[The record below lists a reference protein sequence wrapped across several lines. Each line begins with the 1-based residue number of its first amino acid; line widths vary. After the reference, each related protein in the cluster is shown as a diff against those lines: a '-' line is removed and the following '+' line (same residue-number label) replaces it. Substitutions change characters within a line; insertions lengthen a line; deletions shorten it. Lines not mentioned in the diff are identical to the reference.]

1 MLFQKFTQVDSST
14 TRKFG
19 GTGLG
24 LAICRELAGLMDG
37 RMWVESQEGKGSAFH
52 LVAPL
57 PRARAPGP
65 SPAAP
70 TAAPSPSLAGGPRP
84 VRVLA
89 AEDNPTNQ
97 LVLRTIM
104 QTFGVD
110 LTLVGDGL
118 QAVDAW
124 RSGDFD
130 LILMDIQMPVM
141 DGVAATRLIR
151 ESEAQGARRR
161 IPIVALSANAM
172 THQVAEYLAAGM
184 DLHVA
189 KPIELSKLHAA
200 LRQVTESGGSALL
213 GAAGAAA

>member
-1 MLFQKFTQVDSST
+1 MQ
-14 TRKFG
+14 
-19 GTGLG
+19 
-24 LAICRELAGLMDG
+24 G
-37 RMWVESQEGKGSAFH
+37 RIWVESREGEGSAFH

-57 PRARAPGP
+57 PRARTQAAAVPKAPRR
-65 SPAAP
+65 P
-70 TAAPSPSLAGGPRP
+70 TPRAPSLAGGPRP

-110 LTLVGDGL
+110 LTLVADGR

-124 RSGDFD
+124 TGGDFD

-151 ESEAQGARRR
+151 ETEAQGSRRR
-161 IPIVALSANAM
+161 TPIVALSANAM
-172 THQVAEYLAAGM
+172 THQVAEYLSAGM

-200 LRQVTESGGSALL
+200 LREVTDGGGSALL

>member
-1 MLFQKFTQVDSST
+1 M
-14 TRKFG
+14 
-19 GTGLG
+19 
-24 LAICRELAGLMDG
+24 
-37 RMWVESQEGKGSAFH
+37 
-52 LVAPL
+52 
-57 PRARAPGP
+57 
-65 SPAAP
+65 
-70 TAAPSPSLAGGPRP
+70 
-84 VRVLA
+84 RVLA

-124 RSGDFD
+124 KKGDFD

-151 ESEAQGARRR
+151 EHETQGTRPR

-172 THQVAEYLAAGM
+172 THQVAEYLGAGM

-200 LRQVTESGGSALL
+200 LRQVTEGGPATVKDST
-213 GAAGAAA
+213 AAA

>member
-1 MLFQKFTQVDSST
+1 
-14 TRKFG
+14 
-19 GTGLG
+19 
-24 LAICRELAGLMDG
+24 
-37 RMWVESQEGKGSAFH
+37 
-52 LVAPL
+52 
-57 PRARAPGP
+57 
-65 SPAAP
+65 
-70 TAAPSPSLAGGPRP
+70 

-124 RSGDFD
+124 RSSEFD

-151 ESEAQGARRR
+151 EAETQTPRRR

-172 THQVAEYLAAGM
+172 THQVAEYLSAGM

-200 LRQVTESGGSALL
+200 LREVTEGGPATV
-213 GAAGAAA
+213 AGAAA